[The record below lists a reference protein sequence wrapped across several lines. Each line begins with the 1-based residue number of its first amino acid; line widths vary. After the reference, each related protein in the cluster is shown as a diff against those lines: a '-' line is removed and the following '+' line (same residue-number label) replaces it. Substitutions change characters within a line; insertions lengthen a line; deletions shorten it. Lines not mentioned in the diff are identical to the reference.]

1 MANNEL
7 GKTELQFVQ
16 ISRAERARM
25 LDETTWSHNLT
36 WDLIQEI
43 AVYMAV
49 YTIEPHQLLFE
60 EYARE
65 SYLCII
71 VSGAVSVIKEDS
83 NNVQKVIHTIGAGK
97 VLGEVA
103 LLDGHPRSAT
113 VTASKDTTVLIFT
126 QAKLTEMIAKNPR
139 VAIQFVL
146 KVSRDLS
153 HRLRQTSGLLIDVID
168 K

>member
-1 MANNEL
+1 MTNKEL

-16 ISRAERARM
+16 SSRTERARM
-25 LDETTWSHNLT
+25 LDETTWSRNLT

-43 AVYMAV
+43 STYMAV
-49 YTIEPHQLLFE
+49 YQIEANQLLFE

-65 SYLCII
+65 SYLCVI
-71 VSGAVSVIKEDS
+71 VSGAVSIIKEDS
-83 NNVQKVIHTIGAGK
+83 NSVQKVIHTIGAGK

-126 QAKLTEMIAKNPR
+126 QAKLTEMIAKKPR

-146 KVSRDLS
+146 KISRDLS
-153 HRLRQTSGLLIDVID
+153 HRLRQTSGILIDAMD

>member
-1 MANNEL
+1 MTNKEL

-16 ISRAERARM
+16 SSRSERARM
-25 LDETTWSHNLT
+25 LDETTWSGNLN

-43 AVYMAV
+43 STYMAV
-49 YTIEPHQLLFE
+49 YQIEANQLLFE

-65 SYLCII
+65 AYLCVV
-71 VSGAVSVIKEDS
+71 VSGAVSIIKEDS
-83 NNVQKVIHTIGAGK
+83 NNVQKVMHTIGAGK

-126 QAKLTEMIAKNPR
+126 QANLAEMIANKPR

-146 KVSRDLS
+146 KISRALS
-153 HRLRQTSGLLIDVID
+153 HRLRQTSGILIDSMD